1 MPATTTKTR
10 MSRSKRKPK
19 GGSLMVRLDEE
30 SKNYLSRAAEL
41 RRVSMSDY
49 IRLVTISQAR
59 REVEEAEQNTIQLT
73 ANEQLAFWK
82 ALQAPVKLTKAQRAL
97 GRLMRG
103 EE

>member
-1 MPATTTKTR
+1 MSTTTTR
-10 MSRSKRKPK
+10 SSRSKRKST
-19 GGSLMVRLDEE
+19 GGSLMVRLDGE
-30 SKNYLSRAAEL
+30 SKRYLARAAEL

-59 REVEEAEQNTIQLT
+59 REVQEAEHNTIRLT
-73 ANEQLAFWK
+73 ADEQLAFWK
-82 ALQAPVKLTKAQRAL
+82 ALQAPVKLTKAQREL